1 MKVAVPRE
9 VATDERRVAVIPAEL
24 KRLAKLG
31 VEVAIEAGAGEGA
44 LHTDEAY
51 REAGA
56 EVVEDKGALLASAD
70 LLLKIQ
76 PPTMAEVDGLSEGAA
91 VVSLFQP
98 LESPELLARYRER
111 RISGFALEYIPRTT
125 LAQAMDILSSQATV
139 AGYKAVLMA
148 ADRHPKLFPMLM
160 TAAGMIQPATVL
172 IVGAGVAG
180 LQAIATAR
188 RLGAVVEVSDVRKA
202 AKEEALSLGATFL
215 EVDEEVDAATE
226 GGYAKEVS
234 EAYKQKQQA
243 LLADHAKQASVIITT
258 ALIFGRPAP
267 KIITE
272 EMVAGM
278 APGSVIV
285 DLAAERGGNC
295 ELTAPGEEVEHH
307 GVRILGYTDLPS
319 RMSVHASQMW
329 SRNMLNLLKHLTSD
343 GAFKFDLDDEI
354 TQGCLITHGGEV
366 VQERV
371 RAAIDGQA

>member
-9 VATDERRVAVIPAEL
+9 VAAGERRVAVIPAEL
-24 KRLAKLG
+24 KKLAKIG
-31 VEVAIEAGAGEGA
+31 VEVAIEAGAGGGA
-44 LHTDEAY
+44 FHTDDAY

-70 LLLKIQ
+70 LLLKVQ
-76 PPTMAEVDGLSEGAA
+76 PPTVEEIDALPEGAA
-91 VVSLFQP
+91 AISLFQP
-98 LESPELLARYRER
+98 LESAELLARYRAR
-111 RISGFALEYIPRTT
+111 KIAGFALEYIPRTT
-125 LAQAMDILSSQATV
+125 LAQAMDVLSSQATV

-148 ADRHPKLFPMLM
+148 ADRLPKLFPMMM

-172 IVGAGVAG
+172 VIGAGVAG

-234 EAYKQKQQA
+234 EEYRQKQQA
-243 LLADHAKQASVIITT
+243 LLAEHARKANVIVTT

-267 KIITE
+267 KIVTE

-278 APGSVIV
+278 EPGSVVI

-295 ELTAPGEEVEHH
+295 ELTVPGEEVERH
-307 GVRILGYTDLPS
+307 GVQIVGYTDLPS
-319 RMSVHASQMW
+319 RISVHASQMW
-329 SRNMLNLLKHLTSD
+329 SRNMLNLLKHLTAD

-354 TQGCLITHGGEV
+354 TRGCLITRDGEV
-366 VQERV
+366 VHERV
-371 RAAIDGQA
+371 RAALEDER